1 MLIKEICQ
9 DGRVSGENW
18 LQLSRRLE
26 KSAMDRLHQLKR
38 HRKWKSK
45 NKNLIARD
53 KAFKTVINEFK
64 AGRITHE
71 EYVRKIVKLNKQSDI
86 PRGKR
91 AVLRLLDSD
100 SE

>member
-1 MLIKEICQ
+1 MTL
-9 DGRVSGENW
+9 S
-18 LQLSRRLE
+18 QLN
-26 KSAMDRLHQLKR
+26 R
-38 HRKWKSK
+38 HGIWKKK
-45 NKNLIARD
+45 NKKVGVRD